1 MKKNK
6 TIAYALAATLLV
18 GGTFAGTRAY
28 FTDKDEAKANLILS
42 MGDVDV
48 EVDESQGWI
57 YESTVHG
64 KKEATPFR
72 LLNSDSFMNVKPG
85 DKFVKEVK
93 IKNGSDIDTDLAI
106 EGGDVKANSE
116 LAKAINDG
124 FIKVKDNREDV
135 LNSLNNNDEHD
146 QFGTN
151 LEKEA
156 TLKIEVEI
164 QSRTPEQ
171 DNKYNSNGGE
181 YIDFS
186 LEDDINPYVIN
197 AEQYGVNK

>member
-6 TIAYALAATLLV
+6 TIAYMLAATLLV
-18 GGTFAGTRAY
+18 GGTFVGTKAY
-28 FTDKDEAKANLILS
+28 FTDEDDAKADLVIS

-48 EVDESQGWI
+48 SVDETKGWV

-64 KKEATPFR
+64 KQEATPFR
-72 LLNSDSFMNVKPG
+72 MLEKDSFMNVKPG
-85 DKFVKEVK
+85 DKFVKEVT
-93 IKNGSDIDTDLAI
+93 IKNGSDIDTDLVI
-106 EGGDVKANSE
+106 SGGDVRAGSE

-124 FIKVKDNREDV
+124 FITVKDNREDV
-135 LNSLNNNDEHD
+135 LKSLNNNDEHD

-171 DNKYNSNGGE
+171 DNKYNSNGGT
-181 YIDFS
+181 YIDFD
-186 LEDDINPYVIN
+186 LAKEMNPYVIN
-197 AEQYGVNK
+197 ATQEISK